1 MILLL
6 ASLLPPI
13 VLMYIIFKEDKIEK
27 EPPRLLA
34 SIFFAGAFS
43 TILAMLFETAG
54 EKVLSLTGLPESS
67 YLFQLLMNFL
77 VIALSEEYVKYRA
90 MRMRTWNNPEFNYR
104 FDGVVYAVFASL
116 GFAALENILY
126 VAGLGFAGAVV
137 RAVTAIP
144 LHCITGIFMGHHYGM
159 AKYLE
164 SRGQREEAR
173 RHSRLSI
180 LVPVLIHGFYDF
192 AASYDSDFLSM
203 VFLVFVI
210 VMDIVAIRSV
220 KKYSRTDD
228 FIYR

>member
-6 ASLLPPI
+6 VSLLPPF
-13 VLMYIIFKEDKIEK
+13 VLMYMIFKEDKIEK

-34 SIFFAGAFS
+34 SIFFAGAVS
-43 TILAMLFETAG
+43 TLLAMLLETLG
-54 EKVLSLTGLPESS
+54 QRVLLLTGLPESS

-116 GFAALENILY
+116 GFAAAENVLY
-126 VAGLGFAGAVV
+126 VAGLGLGVAVI

-144 LHCITGIFMGHHYGM
+144 LHCITGVFMGHHYGM

-164 SRGQREEAR
+164 SRGQTEEAG
-173 RHSRLSI
+173 RHGRLSI

-203 VFLVFVI
+203 TFLIFVI
-210 VMDIVAIRSV
+210 VVDVVAIRSV
-220 KKYSRTDD
+220 KRYSRTDD
-228 FIYR
+228 VIYR